1 VGGEVCVS
9 NDSQRLLAAAE
20 TKNNGRGA
28 QQQLRRGPWFVFLCF
43 ICQTLFGV
51 LFVNQQIIE
60 YRTYLLCMMSI
71 TFTTIPGRIGG
82 TTSSFPGR
90 DKRKVNGF
98 AVQNERPT
106 DVRGT

>member
-1 VGGEVCVS
+1 MGGEVCVS

-28 QQQLRRGPWFVFLCF
+28 QQQLRRGPWFAFLCF
-43 ICQTLFGV
+43 MPNIVWSVCQPANRRV
-51 LFVNQQIIE
+51 S
-60 YRTYLLCMMSI
+60 YLLCMMSI

-82 TTSSFPGR
+82 TTSSFPGQ
-90 DKRKVNGF
+90 DKKKVNKF

>member
-1 VGGEVCVS
+1 MGGEVCVS

-43 ICQTLFGV
+43 MPNIVWSVCQPANCRV
-51 LFVNQQIIE
+51 S
-60 YRTYLLCMMSI
+60 YLLCMMSI